1 MNNLSFFYP
10 HECITSELTSYWG
23 HLRISRRKDETC
35 NKYFSF
41 HSCRHVQEK
50 DGKWTCTDHPKHYM
64 RHAPLPSNSYTDC
77 KGCHA
82 RSKCLRQGHA
92 DIRRPSWVHAR
103 TALNSAYIWSQP
115 AQLWCY
121 GSKRLLKLL
130 CSLLHSLPVL
140 HAARTMPIYYA
151 FNTTSVKTDNNYN
164 SSLNSSQQN

>member
-23 HLRISRRKDETC
+23 HLRISQRKDETC

-50 DGKWTCTDHPKHYM
+50 DGKWSAPTIQSTIWDMPHYHQIHTLIAKAAM
-64 RHAPLPSNSYTDC
+64 QGASVW
-77 KGCHA
+77 
-82 RSKCLRQGHA
+82 QGHA